1 MLELYQR
8 PQAVDHTH
16 TIRGFFKVSIHPV
29 KTSTLVFHTQTSK
42 WGELSILLGSC
53 LSCFLFTSQY
63 VRFISPELLFTETRG
78 SFLSLAASPFLFLS
92 LPCGELLLTSLIMI
106 ILEITSTSAIC
117 LLSEA
122 FLQCSSRRASYSA
135 ACFQPSAP
143 LLWVTE
149 EKSGSKAA
157 SLLVF

>member
-8 PQAVDHTH
+8 PRAVDHTH
-16 TIRGFFKVSIHPV
+16 TIRGFFKVSIHPD

-42 WGELSILLGSC
+42 WSELSILGSC

-63 VRFISPELLFTETRG
+63 VHFISPEWLFMETRG

-92 LPCGELLLTSLIMI
+92 LPCGELLVTSLIMI

-117 LLSEA
+117 LLLEA

-135 ACFQPSAP
+135 ACFQHSAP

-149 EKSGSKAA
+149 GKSGSKAA
-157 SLLVF
+157 SILVF